1 MKQENVKN
9 KKENREELVSYIRM
23 GRELS
28 GRQQILLVIQLSLPA
43 IMAQLTSVAMQ
54 YIDASMVGRLGS
66 GAAAAIGL
74 VASTTWLFGGV
85 CNSFSV
91 GFAVQAAQLI
101 GANKLEAARDVL
113 KQALFTISCISVFL
127 AAIGIAISSFLPGW
141 LGGEKAILKD
151 AGHYFLIYVCFLP
164 CSGLNVLAGSML
176 QSSGNM
182 KVPGILNSLLC
193 LLDVLFNALFIYG
206 CRMGVAGAAL
216 GTGVSELIIASI
228 MLYFA
233 CVKSPIL
240 HIRKEEGFHLSAEC
254 QKKAITLSLP
264 VTFERFVVC
273 LAMIVTTGI
282 VAPLGSVALAAN
294 SFAVTAE
301 SLCYMPGY
309 GIGEAA
315 ATLVGQSTGA
325 GRKNLVHHF
334 SRMTAWTGIGVMT
347 VTGILMYFL
356 APLMMLSLSPDPAV
370 QALGTKV
377 LRIEVFAEPM
387 YAASIVASGA
397 LRGAGDTMIPSILNF
412 ISLWLVRIPLSWI
425 MAKPFGLTG
434 VWIAMCLELICRG
447 ILMLIR
453 LLKKL

>member
-164 CSGLNVLAGSML
+164 CSGLNVLAGRCSTWH
-176 QSSGNM
+176 GCIGADHCEYHA
-182 KVPGILNSLLC
+182 VFC
-193 LLDVLFNALFIYG
+193 L
-206 CRMGVAGAAL
+206 R
-216 GTGVSELIIASI
+216 E
-228 MLYFA
+228 
-233 CVKSPIL
+233 KS
-240 HIRKEEGFHLSAEC
+240 
-254 QKKAITLSLP
+254 
-264 VTFERFVVC
+264 
-273 LAMIVTTGI
+273 
-282 VAPLGSVALAAN
+282 
-294 SFAVTAE
+294 
-301 SLCYMPGY
+301 
-309 GIGEAA
+309 
-315 ATLVGQSTGA
+315 
-325 GRKNLVHHF
+325 
-334 SRMTAWTGIGVMT
+334 
-347 VTGILMYFL
+347 
-356 APLMMLSLSPDPAV
+356 DPAYPE
-370 QALGTKV
+370 GR
-377 LRIEVFAEPM
+377 RISSFGGMSEK
-387 YAASIVASGA
+387 
-397 LRGAGDTMIPSILNF
+397 GDHF
-412 ISLWLVRIPLSWI
+412 IAPGDI
-425 MAKPFGLTG
+425 
-434 VWIAMCLELICRG
+434 
-447 ILMLIR
+447 
-453 LLKKL
+453 

>member
-240 HIRKEEGFHLSAEC
+240 HIRKEEGFHLSAEY
-254 QKKAITLSLP
+254 QKKAITLSRIKNP
-264 VTFERFVVC
+264 E
-273 LAMIVTTGI
+273 
-282 VAPLGSVALAAN
+282 N
-294 SFAVTAE
+294 
-301 SLCYMPGY
+301 Y

-412 ISLWLVRIPLSWI
+412 ISLWFVRIPLSWI
-425 MAKPFGLTG
+425 LAKPFGLTG

-447 ILMLIR
+447 ILMMIR

>member
-151 AGHYFLIYVCFLP
+151 AGHYFLIYVDQALNGRPFFYSWAEYAWLMGFL
-164 CSGLNVLAGSML
+164 VLPFLIGKNL
-176 QSSGNM
+176 
-182 KVPGILNSLLC
+182 K
-193 LLDVLFNALFIYG
+193 NAL
-206 CRMGVAGAAL
+206 
-216 GTGVSELIIASI
+216 
-228 MLYFA
+228 LYF
-233 CVKSPIL
+233 K
-240 HIRKEEGFHLSAEC
+240 
-254 QKKAITLSLP
+254 
-264 VTFERFVVC
+264 
-273 LAMIVTTGI
+273 
-282 VAPLGSVALAAN
+282 
-294 SFAVTAE
+294 
-301 SLCYMPGY
+301 Y
-309 GIGEAA
+309 
-315 ATLVGQSTGA
+315 
-325 GRKNLVHHF
+325 
-334 SRMTAWTGIGVMT
+334 
-347 VTGILMYFL
+347 
-356 APLMMLSLSPDPAV
+356 
-370 QALGTKV
+370 
-377 LRIEVFAEPM
+377 
-387 YAASIVASGA
+387 
-397 LRGAGDTMIPSILNF
+397 IP
-412 ISLWLVRIPLSWI
+412 
-425 MAKPFGLTG
+425 
-434 VWIAMCLELICRG
+434 
-447 ILMLIR
+447 
-453 LLKKL
+453 